1 MEENGIAPDTIPESR
16 LTDTLNDLVNRFL
29 DRQDCNR
36 AENDIWQ
43 EALSEYFAERTSI

>member
-1 MEENGIAPDTIPESR
+1 MEENGIAPDTIPKSG
-16 LTDTLNDLVNRFL
+16 LNDLVNRFL

-43 EALSEYFAERTSI
+43 ETLSEYFAERTSV